1 MYAWAYARM
10 RASVAHRRTTANMLV
25 VSFLMVVVSLV
36 VSVETTNM
44 RVGGTRGRTYEVCVQ
59 RQRQRCSRESN
70 PRQAIIKRRRK
81 CKKGQPTF
89 LDHRSRDSGPNKSG
103 CPLSDLHMFVCKRG
117 PRARNQ
123 AHVVCAQCA
132 CECREKMQK
141 RATDFF
147 GPPVQGQWS
156 K

>member
-1 MYAWAYARM
+1 MQKPTRM
-10 RASVAHRRTTANMLV
+10 HACMHGRMPVCVQVLRVARRTTANMLV
-25 VSFLMVVVSLV
+25 VSFLMLVVSLV

-89 LDHRSRDSGPNKSG
+89 LDHWSRDSGPNKSG
-103 CPLSDLHMFVCKRG
+103 CPLSDLCRS
-117 PRARNQ
+117 PRACM
-123 AHVVCAQCA
+123 HVCMHVSMCA
-132 CECREKMQK
+132 CTYARKCCASRVASM
-141 RATDFF
+141 RTF
-147 GPPVQGQWS
+147 W
-156 K
+156 